1 MVQVQ
6 PEEQESSLENE
17 LFLYLF
23 LYKEDNTQILLRP
36 PPMKYGVSRK
46 TLLMTAGIVWLIAGA
61 NILRIGITC
70 WVNYKAYWL
79 FKVCEASLIFL
90 LFFGFIFHR
99 LYRKHTGRISQKED
113 KNCPFAFFDT
123 KGWIIMAFMITFGV
137 SARRFQLLPESFIA
151 VFYTGLSLALMGT
164 GIRFL
169 IYWWKSR
176 KLL

>member
-1 MVQVQ
+1 MSGFQQKAEHHV
-6 PEEQESSLENE
+6 PSSRLSV
-17 LFLYLF
+17 
-23 LYKEDNTQILLRP
+23 
-36 PPMKYGVSRK
+36 MKYGVSRK
-46 TLLMTAGIVWLIAGA
+46 TLLITAGIVWLIAGA